1 MPTNL
6 PPEAQAAYSRHM
18 DATTLEEKIRTL
30 EEFLSLV
37 PKHKG
42 TEKLIALHRSRL
54 VKLRR
59 ELEKRK
65 AAKKGSGAPTPFSIQ
80 KSGDIEAV
88 LVGTNGV
95 GKTSLLNALANTKH
109 PVGVSTHIPIQGVT
123 TCCKGVLLQIVEAP
137 ALFEGA
143 SRGIG
148 NGRQIL
154 GLIRNSDIIGLVID
168 LTSDIKWQISVIIK
182 ELENASLRINVTPPP
197 VVVERTGSGGILIF
211 GAENYDID
219 TTELKEY
226 LREAGFRNCALRILG
241 PVSMRQI
248 IDSLDNRIRYMRAL
262 IIATKG
268 DLSGTAESF
277 DELIKLAGNKFKV
290 IPVSL
295 VKKKGLTELKE
306 SFFTE
311 LDLIRVWTKSEKG
324 IGERP
329 LVLKRNSTVRDAA
342 KKIHSSFVEHFRYAV
357 IHRSSDKSSMKKVG
371 INYKL
376 EDGDIIQIVTSI
388 WF

>member
-65 AAKKGSGAPTPFSIQ
+65 AAKKGSGVPTPFSIQ
-80 KSGDIEAV
+80 KSGDIEVV

-95 GKTSLLNALANTKH
+95 GKTTLLNALTNTKH
-109 PVGVSTHIPIQGVT
+109 PVGTPTHIPVQGVT
-123 TCCKGVLLQIVEAP
+123 SCCRGVLLQIVEAP

-154 GLIRNSDIIGLVID
+154 GLIRNSDIIGLIID
-168 LTSDIKWQISVIIK
+168 LTSDIKWQLSVLLS
-182 ELENASLRINVTPPP
+182 ELENASLRINVKPSP

-219 TTELKEY
+219 INELKEY

-241 PVSMRQI
+241 PVSTREI
-248 IDSLDNRIRYMRAL
+248 IDSLDSRIRYIRAL

-277 DELIKLAGNKFKV
+277 NSLIEIAGNKFRV
-290 IPVSL
+290 IPVSS
-295 VKKKGLTELKE
+295 VKKKGITELKE
-306 SFFTE
+306 VFFRE

-324 IGERP
+324 IGKRP
-329 LVLKRNSTVRDAA
+329 LVLKRNSTVIDAA

-357 IHRSSDKSSMKKVG
+357 IYRHSDKSPVKKVG
-371 INYKL
+371 INYML
-376 EDGDIIQIVTSI
+376 EDGDIVQIVTSI
-388 WF
+388 

>member
-54 VKLRR
+54 VKLRQ
-59 ELEKRK
+59 ELEKKK
-65 AAKKGSGAPTPFSIQ
+65 AVKKGSGAPTPFSIQ
-80 KSGDIEAV
+80 KSGDIEAI

-95 GKTSLLNALANTKH
+95 GKTRLLNALTNTKY
-109 PVGVSTHIPIQGVT
+109 PVGVPTHVPIQGVT

-154 GLIRNSDIIGLVID
+154 GLIRNSDILGIVID
-168 LTSDIKWQISVIIK
+168 LTNDIEWQYSVLMK
-182 ELENASLRINVTPPP
+182 ELENASLRINVSRPP
-197 VVVERTGSGGILIF
+197 VAVERTGSGGILIF

-219 TTELKEY
+219 TDELREY
-226 LREAGFRNCALRILG
+226 LREAGFRNCTLRILG
-241 PVSMRQI
+241 PVSMQQI
-248 IDSLDNRIRYMRAL
+248 IDSLDNRIRYIKAI

-268 DLSGTAESF
+268 DLPGTAKNF
-277 DELIKLAGNKFKV
+277 KDLIRIAGNRFKV
-290 IPVSL
+290 VPVSSI
-295 VKKKGLTELKE
+295 KNKGINELKE
-306 SFFTE
+306 AFFTE

-329 LVLKRNSTVRDAA
+329 LVLKKNSTVRDAA
-342 KKIHSSFVEHFRYAV
+342 KKIHSSFLNHFRYAV
-357 IHRSSDKSSMKKVG
+357 IHRHDSKSPTKKVG

-376 EDGDIIQIVTSI
+376 EDGDILQIVTSI
-388 WF
+388 